1 MEDSAKET
9 VIVVHGT
16 WAGLEPGKTR
26 WYQPVGI
33 VDAAHSFTAKLDAA
47 LKERGSPARCWAH
60 CTQSDQIFHWSPGA
74 NDWIARTRAAA
85 ALADYV
91 AKFQNKGWVCHI
103 IGHSHGG
110 NVVVEA
116 AASNEPL
123 GKLVTLGTPFL
134 DTMSPISKN
143 AQRLRRVIRILSVVA
158 MLSMSLSACVYNFLS
173 QGIDLTKMTLLFA
186 TCLVL
191 IIGAVLIGALISW
204 FSRRRTRNQVNVFQ
218 TPRMQKTLSIFSQTH
233 QFHTPLLAIGSP
245 MDEAWQVLHHLGSI
259 DNPLAIRSGLLRY
272 LFSPLRSQMSRD
284 AEIAHIRG
292 AKSYGD
298 LGITDKFWL
307 CVLYGL
313 SFMTLAFVVLL
324 VKVHPN
330 VVKDF
335 FGTAREIAESF
346 SQYPDFAKEFSDAS
360 RQIAQFLFFFL
371 VLMRITV
378 VWFFFDRTES
388 IGTDFYSAFLSPFRW
403 CSRLLGAL
411 ISIPFQFVPY
421 LVRRQGWSLLLKI
434 AMGLEGYR
442 FPIPIIEQFPRNIP
456 ETFVKYEDMPR
467 VTIRTTSHNNVLSVG

>member
-1 MEDSAKET
+1 MEDPAKET
-9 VIVVHGT
+9 VIIVHGT
-16 WAGLEPGKTR
+16 WAGLEPGKNR

-33 VDAAHSFTAKLDAA
+33 IDAAHSFTAKLDAA

-60 CTQSDQIFHWSPGA
+60 CTQSDQIFHWSGS

-134 DTMSPISKN
+134 DTMSPIWKN

-158 MLSMSLSACVYNFLS
+158 MLSMSLSACVYDFLS
-173 QGIDLTKMTLLFA
+173 QGIDLQKMTLLIA

-191 IIGAVLIGALISW
+191 IIGAVLIDALISW

-218 TPRMQKTLSIFSQTH
+218 TPRMQKTLSTLSQTH

-284 AEIAHIRG
+284 AEIAH
-292 AKSYGD
+292 
-298 LGITDKFWL
+298 
-307 CVLYGL
+307 
-313 SFMTLAFVVLL
+313 
-324 VKVHPN
+324 
-330 VVKDF
+330 
-335 FGTAREIAESF
+335 
-346 SQYPDFAKEFSDAS
+346 
-360 RQIAQFLFFFL
+360 
-371 VLMRITV
+371 
-378 VWFFFDRTES
+378 
-388 IGTDFYSAFLSPFRW
+388 
-403 CSRLLGAL
+403 
-411 ISIPFQFVPY
+411 
-421 LVRRQGWSLLLKI
+421 
-434 AMGLEGYR
+434 
-442 FPIPIIEQFPRNIP
+442 
-456 ETFVKYEDMPR
+456 
-467 VTIRTTSHNNVLSVG
+467 